1 MEQVAA
7 EEEIA
12 RKADEEA
19 QRETERALRARG
31 VEGCWLYKQ
40 SPKSYS
46 TFFKRWFVYSHD
58 SQEGGQLQYYKDCAL
73 TVRHGLCASIIS
85 TSILAIILILRQVF
99 AKIATFSRQA
109 R

>member
-7 EEEIA
+7 KEETA

-19 QRETERALRARG
+19 RRETERALRARG

-46 TFFKRWFVYSHD
+46 TFFKRWFVYSQD
-58 SQEGGQLQYYKDCAL
+58 SQEGGQLQYYKDRAL
-73 TVRHGLCASIIS
+73 KVSRGSRVSIING
-85 TSILAIILILRQVF
+85 SILASILIC
-99 AKIATFSRQA
+99 
-109 R
+109 